1 MRVGHWAPLRR
12 VGGSAVCVL
21 SALLGQANAA
31 VPAQCPA
38 AEADAAAPAEPPRL
52 ALAIDSANEALVKRH
67 LKQGDDPN
75 ACANGASLLSRAAT
89 AGQWPIAQALLLAGA
104 RVDEPR
110 NASGLTPMMRAAES
124 GEFGIAQKLLE
135 LGADARATTP
145 RGESPLHFAA
155 GTAFSDAFTRSREQ
169 LDLVRALVRSHGGV
183 NAQTAQGVTPL
194 QIATER
200 GNLPLV
206 VQLLSLGADVN
217 LADQSGR
224 TALAIAHKLERDDLV
239 LRLRHAG
246 AKSDVTGWV
255 SLAQLVEQR
264 RHAELKEVLGKIA
277 PATLNAVQRQNL
289 LTIAILADDAE
300 AITALARWGVDPN
313 AVFEYQE
320 GLDAAPTTPLLFAL
334 SQRAGMPLLKTLLE
348 AGADPNRVV
357 APSIGGT
364 PLAAALIADRYDV
377 AHLLLDAGANAK
389 HVDEASGQTVL
400 MSAVLTA
407 DPAQQEKSRPLL
419 VKLLATGAP
428 VDARDAHGL
437 TALHLAAMAGNE
449 TAVDLLLQ
457 RGADATLLDEKQ
469 RSALYYARKVKAK
482 GVIAMLEKPAR

>member
-12 VGGSAVCVL
+12 FRGSAVCVL
-21 SALLGQANAA
+21 SALLGQAFAA

-38 AEADAAAPAEPPRL
+38 VEADAPAPAEPPRL
-52 ALAIDSANEALVKRH
+52 VLALESANEALVKRY

-75 ACANGASLLSRAAT
+75 ACTQGASLLSRAAT

-104 RVDEPR
+104 RADEPR
-110 NASGLTPMMRAAES
+110 SATGLTPMMRAAEE
-124 GEFGIAQKLLE
+124 GGFGIAQKLLE
-135 LGADARATTP
+135 LGADARATSP
-145 RGESPLHFAA
+145 RGETPLHFAA
-155 GTAFSDAFTRSREQ
+155 GTPFNESVTRTREQ

-183 NAQTAQGVTPL
+183 NAQTAQGVTAL
-194 QIATER
+194 HLAAER

-206 VQLLSLGADVN
+206 LQLLSLGADVN

-264 RHAELKEVLGKIA
+264 RQAELKEALAKVQ
-277 PATLNAVQRQNL
+277 PATLNAVQRQSL
-289 LTIAILADDAE
+289 LTMALLADDAE
-300 AITALARWGVDPN
+300 AVTALVRWGVDPN

-320 GLDAAPTTPLLFAL
+320 SLDSAPTTPLLFAL
-334 SQRAGMPLLKTLLE
+334 SQRAGTALVKTLLE

-357 APSIGGT
+357 APAIGST
-364 PLAAALIADRYDV
+364 PLAAALVADRYDV
-377 AHLLLDAGANAK
+377 AHLLLEAGANAK

-419 VKLLATGAP
+419 VKLLAAGAP

-482 GVIAMLEKPAR
+482 GVIALLEKPAR